1 MKPNRLEAQVGGI
14 EMIDIRR
21 GGLHL
26 QGEVRESGP
35 QGFWGRLG
43 TIRPCKPILRF
54 HYLFCLHD
62 DDDTWWEG

>member
-26 QGEVRESGP
+26 QREVRESGP

-43 TIRPCKPILRF
+43 T
-54 HYLFCLHD
+54 LFCAL
-62 DDDTWWEG
+62 TSRGGRWM